1 MRSEAETD
9 TRTEIGAERGAGAE
23 SDTQSQAGTEIGTET
38 RTSAEAKTRT
48 GAETRA
54 GAEVKTGAGTR
65 TDHQAR
71 TRTDHQAGPVTT
83 VDRGRFEDAVTPW
96 EEPDWREA
104 ALGWAER
111 GLARHGLRETGPR
124 EVRVRPWSILVR
136 FRTGPADRD
145 AVWFKASAPAAGFE
159 AALGGALADWIPE
172 HVMAPL
178 AVDAERGWC
187 LLPDG
192 GPLLRGM
199 LDRGD
204 ADLGDWLTAVGQYA
218 RMQRALTPYADR
230 MTELG
235 VPSARTRHLPEIFDG
250 LVGTNPTLA
259 PETRDS
265 LRARRP
271 LLLDWCQ
278 ELDAIGVPDS
288 LDHCD
293 LHDGQVLTPGAGR
306 FTFFDWGDAAVA
318 HPFASLLVPARDVRE
333 RYGPETVT
341 AVRDAY
347 LEPWTDLGV
356 PLPQLRRAATL
367 AVRLAALSRAVS
379 WFRLFPGTPA
389 ADCHEASAY
398 WVEELFAAPDL
409 L

>member
-1 MRSEAETD
+1 MRNEAETD
-9 TRTEIGAERGAGAE
+9 TKTEIGAE
-23 SDTQSQAGTEIGTET
+23 T
-38 RTSAEAKTRT
+38 RAEAEAATRI
-48 GAETRA
+48 
-54 GAEVKTGAGTR
+54 
-65 TDHQAR
+65 DHQ
-71 TRTDHQAGPVTT
+71 TGPTTT
-83 VDRGRFEDAVTPW
+83 VDRGRFGDAVTPW
-96 EEPDWREA
+96 EDPDWRGT

-145 AVWFKASAPAAGFE
+145 AFWFKASAPAAGFE
-159 AALGGALADWIPE
+159 AALGGALADWVPE

-192 GPLLRGM
+192 GPLLRGV

-250 LVGTNPTLA
+250 LVGTNPTFA

-271 LLLDWCQ
+271 LLLQWCE

-293 LHDGQVLTPGAGR
+293 LHDGQVLAPGAGR

-356 PLPQLRRAATL
+356 PLPELRRAATL